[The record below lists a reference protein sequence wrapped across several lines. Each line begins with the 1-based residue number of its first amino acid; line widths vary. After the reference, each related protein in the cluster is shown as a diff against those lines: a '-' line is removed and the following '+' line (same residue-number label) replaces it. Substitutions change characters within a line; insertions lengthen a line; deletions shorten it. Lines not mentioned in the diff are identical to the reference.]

1 MDARRTILISIF
13 FALLLGA
20 RIIFL
25 LQSEAAE
32 TLKDHIGERGVIV
45 GEVAGDPERRDTSL
59 HINVA
64 VSTVGGEKTTGTLLA
79 IVGRDAEVEYGDT
92 IELMGEIVAP
102 EAFETDTGRMF
113 DYPNYLRVRGIS
125 ATTKYATLTSVR
137 PGGLSLQK
145 VLFEVKHSFEH
156 SLERLFA
163 EPSGSLLEGVLL
175 GERRGLPV
183 DLNNAFIVSG
193 LVHVVV
199 LSGYNIAVVAN
210 AVLYATSFLPRTLG
224 YAGGGALM
232 ILFVMMT
239 GAGATSVRACIMGL
253 IAILAQYMRRPAVAM
268 RSLIA
273 AAGAMALWNPLVVLY
288 DPSFI
293 MSVLATFGLITLSP
307 TIERRLSFLPERF
320 GVRSI
325 AASTISVQ
333 IFVLPALL
341 YFTGIL
347 SFLSLPANVPRS
359 RSCPSRCCSGLS
371 PGCSGSSTRR
381 SDSRSR
387 LLPTRFS
394 RG

>member
-1 MDARRTILISIF
+1 
-13 FALLLGA
+13 
-20 RIIFL
+20 
-25 LQSEAAE
+25 
-32 TLKDHIGERGVIV
+32 
-45 GEVAGDPERRDTSL
+45 
-59 HINVA
+59 
-64 VSTVGGEKTTGTLLA
+64 
-79 IVGRDAEVEYGDT
+79 
-92 IELMGEIVAP
+92 MGEIVAP

-293 MSVLATFGLITLSP
+293 LSVLATFGLITLSP

-347 SFLSLPANVPRS
+347 SFLSLPANVLALPVVPFAMLLGFIAGLLGFIHPTLGFPFAFVADALLTWMMLVADTVYSLPFSSTVVAAFPAWVALVAYAPLGWIATRRYLKTASQS
-359 RSCPSRCCSGLS
+359 RSS
-371 PGCSGSSTRR
+371 
-381 SDSRSR
+381 
-387 LLPTRFS
+387 
-394 RG
+394 